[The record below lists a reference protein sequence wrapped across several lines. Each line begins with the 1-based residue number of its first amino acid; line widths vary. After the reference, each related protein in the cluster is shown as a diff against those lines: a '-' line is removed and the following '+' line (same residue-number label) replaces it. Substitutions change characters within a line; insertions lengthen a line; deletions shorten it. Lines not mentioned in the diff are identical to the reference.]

1 MSEPDY
7 EVYKDDGDMA
17 LAIGELHE
25 AVDCYRRAVNAN
37 PDYFDGWHALSM
49 ALIKTD
55 QFEEA
60 VEAAKLATQVDPNNQ
75 FGWTTLSLAYV
86 RLDKIAEAE
95 AAGAKAKVISWGGK
109 VKLDSDGVD
118 K

>member
-1 MSEPDY
+1 MSDPDY
-7 EVYKDDGDMA
+7 EIHKDDGDMA
-17 LAIGELHE
+17 LAIGEME
-25 AVDCYRRAVNAN
+25 AAVTHYRKAVAAN

-49 ALIKTD
+49 GLIKTD
-55 QFEEA
+55 RFEDA
-60 VEAAKLATQVDPNNQ
+60 VEAARRCTEIEPNNQ

-109 VKLDSDGVD
+109 VKTDQ

>member
-1 MSEPDY
+1 MSEQDY
-7 EVYKDDGDMA
+7 EIHKDDGDMA
-17 LAIGELHE
+17 LAIGELDE
-25 AVDCYRRAVNAN
+25 AVDCYRKSVEAK

-55 QFEEA
+55 RFEEA
-60 VEAAKLATQVDPNNQ
+60 VEAAKKATELEPNNQ
-75 FGWTTLSLAYV
+75 FGWTSLSLAYV

-109 VKLDSDGVD
+109 VKTDNADAE
-118 K
+118 